1 MFQSTDRAVSERSQ
15 PVSGVQAQATPE
27 VRRASPRL
35 VIMAL
40 DINSGRERRALLV
53 VRTAALLLLLVV
65 AGMHMGYVTTPY
77 LEAALAIA
85 AGCYGLYRVVLVR
98 VRVQREMMP
107 SLKAAHS
114 RTPQQPFHQWLGLD
128 FGRSLDF
135 GKLGTVKP
143 GSADAAMHA
152 ELGTI
157 SSERLKQ
164 GQDNDR
170 KRR

>member
-1 MFQSTDRAVSERSQ
+1 
-15 PVSGVQAQATPE
+15 
-27 VRRASPRL
+27 
-35 VIMAL
+35 MAL

-65 AGMHMGYVTTPY
+65 AGMHMGYITASY

-85 AGCYGLYRVVLVR
+85 AGGYGLYRVVLFR